1 MGNSVTG
8 SGNPKGQAYECM
20 LSELRSKIKE
30 TPLIFVGTQQQ
41 EAGFDLASLDPQ
53 MVEHVMLCWGTRVTY
68 MDGQKLDNQTVV
80 MVKMKEGK

>member
-1 MGNSVTG
+1 MV
-8 SGNPKGQAYECM
+8 A

>member
-1 MGNSVTG
+1 M
-8 SGNPKGQAYECM
+8 
-20 LSELRSKIKE
+20 
-30 TPLIFVGTQQQ
+30 IFVGTQQQ